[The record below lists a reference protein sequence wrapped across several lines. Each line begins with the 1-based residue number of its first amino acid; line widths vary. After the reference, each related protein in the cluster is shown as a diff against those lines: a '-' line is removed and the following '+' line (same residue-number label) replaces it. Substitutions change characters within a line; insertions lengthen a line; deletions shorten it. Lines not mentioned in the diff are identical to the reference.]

1 MDFSYFLK
9 VWLRSKWLIIGLTII
24 AIITAFV
31 LLMFK
36 KNLYESV
43 AQYSTGFTTERV
55 RLVDGTSA
63 FDVYGA
69 DIKFNNVI
77 ETFKSPKV
85 IGALSYSLLL
95 HDLNSDKPYRVLT
108 NEKKNSKAYKA
119 VNTDTV
125 KRILRDKITQFDIL
139 NSTDN
144 TEVKVIDFL
153 KLYNYDYASIIKYL
167 SVNRVEGT
175 DYLNVLFRS
184 ENPQLSATVVNTI
197 GLDFI
202 NYYRSL
208 TEQRGEA
215 SADVIRILVANQ
227 QHKVDSLNDL
237 LFKAK
242 VKQGTIDPVSRSTS
256 AMETVKELETQ
267 LAEATTNYNVAT
279 QRLNYYNQRKKEL
292 TAGTNAPSSNDEIIK
307 LQDQRRML
315 INRNSQDPAIKKQID
330 DLTIQIASKSS
341 NTVNASKNVDELQ
354 KVNDNINETEA
365 TANAAR
371 KTISDL
377 NGKIK
382 LYTGMTNENPGS
394 GVTVSAIQSQLDIE
408 NKALG
413 SIQEKLTQAVG
424 LLKENPAENI
434 KQTLVGQPAV
444 EPEPAKKMFTM
455 GLAGISTFFVAS
467 LFVLFLSILDPSIKS
482 PSQFS
487 KIVKKPLLTSIIH
500 LNMKEG
506 HAADIILDDNVRAD
520 EKVKLFRQNLR
531 KLRFELENS
540 GKKIFLITSAKQKE
554 GKSTIIQALAATVLL
569 SNKRVLMVDANFS
582 HNSLSRIFN
591 AETKLEKLQY
601 AHAGYEENNGE
612 MVSHTQYKGLDI
624 IGNEGGNYTPDE
636 VLKRNNILEHL
647 KELNAQYDYILIEG
661 AAINDHS
668 DTWELTKYVDGVI
681 MVFSANSSVGAAD
694 NQSFTY
700 MDNQKTKVLGA
711 VLNNVQPENI
721 DV

>member
-63 FDVYGA
+63 YDVYGA

-85 IGALSYSLLL
+85 IGALSYNLLL

-119 VNTDTV
+119 VNIDTI
-125 KRILRDKITQFDIL
+125 KRILTDKIIHFDIL

-144 TEVKVIDFL
+144 TEVKVLEFL

-167 SVNRVEGT
+167 SVSRVEGT

-184 ENPQLSATVVNTI
+184 ENPELSATVVNTL
-197 GLDFI
+197 GEDFI
-202 NYYRSL
+202 NYYRSI
-208 TEQRGEA
+208 TEQRGQA
-215 SADVIRILVANQ
+215 SADTIKVLVATQ
-227 QHKVDSLNDL
+227 QHKVDSLNEL
-237 LFKAK
+237 LRREKI
-242 VKQGTIDPVSRSTS
+242 KQGAIDPVSKSTS

-267 LAEATTNYNVAT
+267 RAEATTNYNLAISK
-279 QRLNYYNQRKKEL
+279 LNYLKQRKQEL
-292 TAGTNAPSSNDEIIK
+292 TSGTTTTNNNDEIIK
-307 LQDQRRML
+307 LQDQRRAL
-315 INRNSQDPAIKKQID
+315 INKNSQDPAIKKQID
-330 DLTIQIASKSS
+330 DITNQIAAKSS
-341 NTVNASKNVDELQ
+341 STINPSKKVDDLQ
-354 KVNDNINETEA
+354 KINDNINEAED
-365 TANAAR
+365 NASAYS
-371 KTISDL
+371 KSIQDL
-377 NGKIK
+377 NLKIK
-382 LYTGMTNENPGS
+382 QYTGMTNENPGS
-394 GVTVSAIQSQLDIE
+394 IVTVNAIQTQLDLE

-467 LFVLFLSILDPSIKS
+467 LFVLFLAIMDPSIKS

-487 KIVKKPLLTSIIH
+487 KIVNKPLLTSIIH
-500 LNMKEG
+500 LHMKEG
-506 HAADIILDDNVRAD
+506 QAAEIILDDNVRTD
-520 EKVKLFRQNLR
+520 KKVKLFRQNLR
-531 KLRFELENS
+531 KLRFEVENS

-554 GKSTIIQALAATVLL
+554 GKSTIIQALAATLLL
-569 SNKRVLMVDANFS
+569 SDKRVLMLDANFS
-582 HNSLSRIFN
+582 HNSLSMIFN
-591 AETKLEKLQY
+591 AEAKLEKLQY
-601 AHAGYEENNGE
+601 AHAGYEENNSDQ
-612 MVSHTQYKGLDI
+612 VSHTQYKGLDI

-636 VLKRNNILEHL
+636 ILKRNNILEHL
-647 KELNAQYDYILIEG
+647 KELKAQYDYILIEG

-668 DTWELTKYVDGVI
+668 DTWELTKYVDAVI

-700 MDNQKTKVLGA
+700 MDSQKTKVLGA
-711 VLNNVQPENI
+711 VLNNVHPENI